1 MLIAP
6 HEKDIGFPVKRR
18 LPAAQRQRVGP
29 FIFFDHMGPAVFKP
43 GTTEGDVRAHPHIG
57 LATVTYLFSGA
68 MMHRDSLGVVQ
79 RIEPGAINL
88 MTAGRGV
95 AHPERIPEDIRNNQ
109 VQVQGLQLW
118 LALPEAFE
126 QSSPAFAHTPVD
138 AIPSWSEQGLVAR
151 VLIGTAFGKT
161 SPVNTATPTTY
172 VELHLSAGASCKLP
186 ASDQELALYIVAG
199 DLRVDGSAVPE
210 HHLLTL
216 ESCAACTLQAG
227 DRPSH
232 LMLLGGE
239 PLPGVRYINWNFVS
253 SSRELIDQ
261 ARDDWRNGRFAPV
274 PGETE
279 WIPLP

>member
-6 HEKDIGFPVKRR
+6 HEKDIGFPVKRL
-18 LPAAQRQRVGP
+18 LPSAQQQRVGP
-29 FIFFDHMGPAVFKP
+29 FIFFDHMGPAVFKT

-95 AHPERIPEDIRNNQ
+95 THSERIPEDIRNNSMQ
-109 VQVQGLQLW
+109 VEGLQLW
-118 LALPEAFE
+118 LALPEALE
-126 QSSPAFAHTPVD
+126 QSEPGFSHTATD
-138 AIPSWSEQGLVAR
+138 AIPSCSGAGWTGR
-151 VLIGTAFGKT
+151 VMIGTAFGKT
-161 SPVNTATPTTY
+161 SPVKTATPTTY

-216 ESCAACTLQAG
+216 ESGAACTLQAG

-261 ARDDWRNGRFAPV
+261 ARDDWRNNQFVMV

>member
-6 HEKDIGFPVKRR
+6 NEKDIGFPVRR
-18 LPAAQRQRVGP
+18 LLPSEQQQRVGP

-79 RIEPGAINL
+79 RIESGAINL

-95 AHPERIPEDIRNNQ
+95 THSERIPEDIRNNSMQ
-109 VQVQGLQLW
+109 VEGLQLW
-118 LALPEAFE
+118 LALPEALQ
-126 QSSPAFAHTPVD
+126 QSAPAFAHTPAD
-138 AIPSWSEQGLVAR
+138 AIPVWSEQGLIAR

-161 SPVNTATPTTY
+161 SPVKTATPTTY

-216 ESCAACTLQAG
+216 ESGAACNLQAG
-227 DRPSH
+227 DQPSH
-232 LMLLGGE
+232 LMMLGGE
-239 PLPGVRYINWNFVS
+239 TLPGARYINWNFVS
-253 SSRELIDQ
+253 SRRELIDQ
-261 ARDDWRNGRFAPV
+261 AREDWRNGRLAMV
-274 PGETE
+274 PGESE

>member
-6 HEKDIGFPVKRR
+6 HEKDIGFPVKRL
-18 LPAAQRQRVGP
+18 LPSAQQQRVGP

-68 MMHRDSLGVVQ
+68 MMHRDSMGFVQ
-79 RIEPGAINL
+79 RIDPGAINL

-95 AHPERIPEDIRNNQ
+95 AHSERIPEDIRNNR

-118 LALPEAFE
+118 LALPQALE
-126 QSSPAFAHTPVD
+126 QSEPSFAHTPAD
-138 AIPSWSEQGLVAR
+138 AIPSWSETGWVAR

-161 SPVNTATPTTY
+161 SPVRTATPTIY
-172 VELHLSAGASCKLP
+172 VELHLSAGVSCELP
-186 ASDQELALYIVAG
+186 ASDHELALYIVEG
-199 DLRVDGSAVPE
+199 HLRVNDTEVPE
-210 HHLLTL
+210 HHLITL
-216 ESCAACTLQAG
+216 EQRIRCTLQAG
-227 DRPSH
+227 DQPSH
-232 LMLLGGE
+232 VMLLGGE
-239 PLPGVRYINWNFVS
+239 PVPGVRHINWNFVS

-261 ARDDWRNGRFAPV
+261 ARDDWRSGRFAPV

>member
-6 HEKDIGFPVKRR
+6 HEKDIGFPVKRL
-18 LPAAQRQRVGP
+18 LPSAQQQRVGP

-95 AHPERIPEDIRNNQ
+95 AHSERIPEDIRNNSMQ
-109 VQVQGLQLW
+109 VEGLQLW
-118 LALPEAFE
+118 LALPEALE
-126 QSSPAFAHTPVD
+126 QSDPGFSHTAAD
-138 AIPSWSEQGLVAR
+138 KIPSCSGAGWTGR
-151 VLIGTAFGKT
+151 VMIGTAFGKT
-161 SPVNTATPTTY
+161 SPVQTATPTTY
-172 VELHLSAGASCKLP
+172 VELQLSAGVGCELP
-186 ASDQELALYIVAG
+186 ASDQELALYVVAG
-199 DLRVDGSAVPE
+199 KPWINGVEVPE
-210 HHLLTL
+210 HHLITL
-216 ESCAACTLQAG
+216 DHATSCKLQAG
-227 DRPSH
+227 DQPSH
-232 LMLLGGE
+232 LMMLGGE
-239 PLPGVRYINWNFVS
+239 TLPGARYINWNFVS
-253 SSRELIDQ
+253 SRKELIDQ
-261 ARDDWRNGRFAPV
+261 ARQDWRDGRFAIV